1 MPFLFY
7 ISFKIDYNSL
17 FIFSDGNMS
26 IYRVLVVEDAA
37 FYVTIYKKIL
47 NPAHFE
53 LMTISRGS
61 VFIEKVRS
69 FKPDIILMDVH
80 LPDANGVDLCG
91 ELKSFKELSS
101 VPVIMVTSEEDV
113 EVLKNAYRAGAVD
126 YIKKPF
132 NAIEMLIRMENVL
145 KLSSQTQELVRIKQ
159 DTTVSEMGRAIAHNF
174 NQPLTTLLGSAEMIK
189 MLKVQ
194 KHLDEEVIELMDMVT
209 ESAEKISILVQK
221 VEKLKEYRVKDYL
234 HDIKIIDL
242 DQE

>member
-1 MPFLFY
+1 
-7 ISFKIDYNSL
+7 
-17 FIFSDGNMS
+17 MS
-26 IYRVLVVEDAA
+26 IYKVLIVEDAA

-53 LMTISRGS
+53 LMTINRGA
-61 VFIEKVRS
+61 VFIKEALA
-69 FKPDIILMDVH
+69 FIPDIILMDVH
-80 LPDANGVDLCG
+80 LPDTNGVELCG
-91 ELKSFKELSS
+91 ELKANADLRSI
-101 VPVIMVTSEEDV
+101 PVIMVTSEEDV
-113 EVLKNAYRAGAVD
+113 EVLKNAYKAGAVD

-174 NQPLTTLLGSAEMIK
+174 NQPLTTLLGSAEMLRMIK
-189 MLKVQ
+189 DERE
-194 KHLDEEVIELMDMVT
+194 LDDDIVELMDMMV
-209 ESAEKISILVQK
+209 ESAEKISRLVQK

-234 HDIKIIDL
+234 HDIKIIDF